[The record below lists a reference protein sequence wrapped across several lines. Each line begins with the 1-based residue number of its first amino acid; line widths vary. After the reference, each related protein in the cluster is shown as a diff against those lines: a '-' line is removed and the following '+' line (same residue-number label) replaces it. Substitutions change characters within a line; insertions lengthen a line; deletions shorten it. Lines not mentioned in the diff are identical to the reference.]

1 VTLLGILV
9 ATIMFALVVR
19 AFAQS
24 YGERRGEARP
34 VDWPDDPRLLSIDEV
49 AVELESTPAEVMR
62 LVQRDAIPHLVV
74 DGIDRSSSD
83 AYRFDRDEIA
93 DWVIG

>member
-1 VTLLGILV
+1 MTLLGILV
-9 ATIMFALVVR
+9 ACIMFALVVR

-24 YGERRGEARP
+24 WGQHRGVERLA
-34 VDWPDDPRLLSIDEV
+34 DWPDDPRLITIDEV
-49 AVELESTPAEVMR
+49 AAELDTTPEEVMH
-62 LVQRDAIPHLVV
+62 LVVQDAIPHLVV
-74 DGIDRSSSD
+74 DGADRHTPD